1 MHGRLTV
8 MIVALMHV
16 LAVAF
21 FALFL
26 WIWLSTYQ
34 DIAEQKLVI
43 DTQTG
48 LRYLLLPLILPILHI
63 MSIVGCNIRSSTK
76 SGVMKRQGDL
86 FVVAVVVLFALGWFL
101 EVRYFSLLEKS
112 EYQPC
117 DNRSSGIRSV
127 FITYTKDTSLCP
139 M

>member
-8 MIVALMHV
+8 LIVTLMHV

-34 DIAEQKLVI
+34 DIAEEKLVI

-48 LRYLLLPLILPILHI
+48 LRYLLLPLILPILHLL
-63 MSIVGCNIRSSTK
+63 SIVGRNIRPSTK
-76 SGVMKRQGDL
+76 SGVPKRQGDL
-86 FVVAVVVLFALGWFL
+86 FVVAVVVLFASGWFL
-101 EVRYFSLLEKS
+101 EARYFSLLEKN

-139 M
+139 V